1 MTASIVPVGPIL
13 PVYIL
18 GKHPDF
24 YDILV
29 LATRLVMIKV
39 DNCATVFVG
48 TSQIQE

>member
-1 MTASIVPVGPIL
+1 MTAPIVSLGPIL

-24 YDILV
+24 CDILV

-48 TSQIQE
+48 TNQIQE